1 MSPEPLAPG
10 LNALQTVEAS
20 GKEFLFWADY
30 PFFGTTFP
38 TIDFYRVKLFPF
50 LFVNS
55 VAFYPQIPEICWT
68 LQNIAVDPPRLER
81 LARSF

>member
-1 MSPEPLAPG
+1 MTLTTLLRLSREPDHPEPLDEPRTPGAPG
-10 LNALQTVEAS
+10 LNALQTVKAS

-50 LFVNS
+50 LSVNS
-55 VAFYPQIPEICWT
+55 VAFYPQMSEI
-68 LQNIAVDPPRLER
+68 R
-81 LARSF
+81 